1 MHERVGAETPESPEP
16 AAVALPRQGAV
27 VERMLALQRTAGN
40 AAVTR
45 LLARQPTAEG
55 PMDIKPTEFV
65 FILGAK
71 DDAALESAKQHYRSV
86 LASKMHRRVITRD
99 EMSDATL
106 SGVFAYLSQVK
117 HPISEITLVVHG
129 TGDGTLTVPL
139 NSADKDDRTSPDELE
154 KAINDGVL
162 TPLSDGQ
169 ITSKT
174 RIRLQACFTGVR
186 PRMVNLLDKAFGEG
200 WGTVIAPTVEVGY
213 AKNIWHDEGLTGWW
227 VTSPHELNQDE
238 LALALKT
245 KYGASVKLD
254 LTQYQENTDTH
265 HKGEYMKDDDEM
277 WAELARKPEKVT
289 ETDQDG
295 KKSFIYIANAFV
307 QGVKPGY
314 EDNPLLYTKSSYH
327 YMPEEL

>member
-1 MHERVGAETPESPEP
+1 MHERAGAEAQESPEP
-16 AAVALPRQGAV
+16 AAVPLPRQGAT

-45 LLARQPTAEG
+45 WLARQPAAEG

-71 DDAALESAKQHYRSV
+71 DDAALKTAQEHYRSV
-86 LASKMHRRVITRD
+86 LATRMHRRVITRD
-99 EMSDATL
+99 EMSDPTL
-106 SGVFAYLSQVK
+106 NGVFAYLSQIK

-129 TGDGTLTVPL
+129 TGDGTIKVPL
-139 NSADKDDRTSPDELE
+139 NASDSNDNTTPDELE
-154 KAINDGVL
+154 RAINDGVL
-162 TPLSDGQ
+162 TPLGDGQ

-174 RIRLQACFTGVR
+174 RIRLQACFAGVR

-227 VTSPHELNQDE
+227 VTSPQELGPE
-238 LALALKT
+238 VLAAALKT
-245 KYGASVKLD
+245 KYGGSVKL
-254 LTQYQENTDTH
+254 
-265 HKGEYMKDDDEM
+265 DDEM
-277 WAELARKPEKVT
+277 WAELARKAEKIT
-289 ETDQDG
+289 ETAADG
-295 KKSFIYIANAFV
+295 TNGFIYIANAFV
-307 QGVKPGY
+307 ESVKPGY
-314 EDNPLLYTKSSYH
+314 EDDPLLYTKSSYY